1 MDKEKE
7 RFLVTLRCSD
17 LRLSISI
24 SAEKVEDELFSQF
37 ENYLDQREFV
47 LKQLGKPLGVTVQ
60 LLVIYF
66 NVGLSD
72 LKFEQVFKPGEVF
85 KAKVS

>member
-17 LRLSISI
+17 LRLSLSS

-37 ENYLDQREFV
+37 EIFLHERECV
-47 LKQLGKPLGVTVQ
+47 LKQLGTSKLCVVQ
-60 LLVIYF
+60 QLVIYF
-66 NVGLSD
+66 T
-72 LKFEQVFKPGEVF
+72 
-85 KAKVS
+85 